1 MIEEELTEEEL
12 RLEEEKVIQVIQVI
26 QYGLDDYYIGLINLD
41 QANSNDFAVIVDNP
55 MSLQYNDDDINGFR
69 LFENALIDPM
79 SCINVN
85 KQHLI
90 SLFSPSKILLDL
102 YIDSITHIIER
113 EENSDEELYRGYD
126 QSEEQQDPLSNFYKV
141 NTKQ

>member
-12 RLEEEKVIQVIQVI
+12 RIEDEKVIQVI

-113 EENSDEELYRGYD
+113 EENIEDEEYYHD

>member
-1 MIEEELTEEEL
+1 MIDEELTEEEL
-12 RLEEEKVIQVIQVI
+12 QIEENKVIQVI

-113 EENSDEELYRGYD
+113 EENSDDELYRGYD

>member
-1 MIEEELTEEEL
+1 MIDEELTEEEL
-12 RLEEEKVIQVIQVI
+12 QIEENKVIQVI

-69 LFENALIDPM
+69 LFESALIDPM

-113 EENSDEELYRGYD
+113 EENSDDELYRGYD

>member
-1 MIEEELTEEEL
+1 MIDEELTEEEL
-12 RLEEEKVIQVIQVI
+12 QIEENKVIQVI

-69 LFENALIDPM
+69 LFENALIDLM

-113 EENSDEELYRGYD
+113 EENSDDELYRGYD

>member
-12 RLEEEKVIQVIQVI
+12 QIEENKVIQVI

-113 EENSDEELYRGYD
+113 EENSDDELYRGYD

>member
-1 MIEEELTEEEL
+1 MIDEELTEDELQIEENT
-12 RLEEEKVIQVIQVI
+12 VIQVI

-113 EENSDEELYRGYD
+113 EENSEEEFDHD